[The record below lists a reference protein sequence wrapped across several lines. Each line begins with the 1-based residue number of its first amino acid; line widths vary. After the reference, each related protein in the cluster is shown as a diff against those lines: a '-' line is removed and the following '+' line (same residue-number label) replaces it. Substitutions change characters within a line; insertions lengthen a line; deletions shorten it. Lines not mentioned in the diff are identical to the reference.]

1 MLKNR
6 LKKIED
12 KINKAQGK
20 SHIKVWLINVRSAKS
35 KKEAETMVE
44 KMKKGIIARKIPHSD
59 GSYFSEKDENIF
71 VISAV
76 SRPCSNRQN

>member
-1 MLKNR
+1 MLKYR

-20 SHIKVWLINVRSAKS
+20 NQIKVWIINVSSAKS

-44 KMKKGIIARKIPHSD
+44 KMEKDIISRKIPHSD
-59 GSYFSEKDENIF
+59 ASYFSEKDENIF
-71 VISAV
+71 VISAIP
-76 SRPCSNRQN
+76 RPCSNRQN